1 MNTITTMTLLWR
13 QQGMTGAAAYQAD
26 SCRWLPS
33 NKSRQVVA
41 CGWWK
46 HRKILCLTSGMFQ
59 RQTGGKDTSPFALS
73 WLRAWILFNI
83 SLFPSSTGKVQLS
96 KLLLSPSTF
105 SVERGSLTLFRHHPI
120 APAKMR
126 CKPKWQAG
134 KHTLL
139 GIWKS
144 YLYLMAKFFC
154 FLKKI

>member
-1 MNTITTMTLLWR
+1 MTLPWR
-13 QQGMTGAAAYQAD
+13 QQGMTGAAAYQAH

-46 HRKILCLTSGMFQ
+46 HRKRLCLTSGMFQ
-59 RQTGGKDTSPFALS
+59 RQTGDKDTSPFALS
-73 WLRAWILFNI
+73 WPCLNPVQHFSVSFIHWQ
-83 SLFPSSTGKVQLS
+83 SSAFQT
-96 KLLLSPSTF
+96 LLSPSTF

-120 APAKMR
+120 APAQMR

-144 YLYLMAKFFC
+144 YLYLMATFFC
-154 FLKKI
+154 FLKRI